1 MEEFKVKYL
10 FLIDMKLELVEV
22 VEGELVKFMVKV
34 SGYLRLRVIWWVNGI
49 MIMIV
54 SILYNC

>member
-34 SGYLRLRVIWWVNGI
+34 SGYLWFCVIWWVNGI

>member
-34 SGYLRLRVIWWVNGI
+34 SGYLRFRVIWWVNGI

>member
-34 SGYLRLRVIWWVNGI
+34 SGYL
-49 MIMIV
+49 
-54 SILYNC
+54 

>member
-22 VEGELVKFMVKV
+22 VVGELVKFMVKV
-34 SGYLRLRVIWWVNGI
+34 SGYLRFRVIWWVNGI

>member
-34 SGYLRLRVIWWVNGI
+34 SGYLWFRVIWWVNGI